1 MKGAFRHGRILSATE
16 VHAMR
21 RHIDRLL
28 QALVLI
34 RLGQELGTDTQM
46 ARTIHD
52 LVELFASLPS
62 KFF

>member
-1 MKGAFRHGRILSATE
+1 MK
-16 VHAMR
+16 

-34 RLGQELGTDTQM
+34 RLGQELGTDTQA

-52 LVELFASLPS
+52 LVELFASLPR

>member
-1 MKGAFRHGRILSATE
+1 
-16 VHAMR
+16 MR

-52 LVELFASLPS
+52 LVELFASIPR